1 MKLAVTP
8 INSVNF
14 GAGKLKITI
23 QNVSENDLRY
33 CDEFKFVAELDNA
46 DLSIIFKQKLESFHL
61 PNHVHY
67 KVTATREYE
76 GKTFENSVTVSL
88 PKNTPMSVTREE
100 IKKAVYSALSFLKE
114 KIYYSRI
121 S

>member
-1 MKLAVTP
+1 MWVKR
-8 INSVNF
+8 
-14 GAGKLKITI
+14 
-23 QNVSENDLRY
+23 LRF
-33 CDEFKFVAELDNA
+33 CDEFKFVAGLDNA
-46 DLSIIFKQKLESFHL
+46 DLSIMLKQKLESFHL

-114 KIYYSRI
+114 KIYNSRI